1 VSWILD
7 AGFVGIEHPE
17 SRGGFRLF
25 PQVLGYGVLAGTAT
39 IAGTLLILNRY
50 NWAKHNSIHLM
61 SFAAGVM
68 LALAFMHLI
77 PEAIHL
83 AQGNEVHIEGAE
95 YDGEDSL
102 TFIMILLGLASFH
115 LLENIINIHPR
126 HDVEAERPH
135 KHGRLSV
142 LSITGLTFHSAI
154 DGIVIAVGFKAG
166 EQIGLMTTI
175 AVILHEMPEGI
186 VTTGILLHDAMEK
199 RKVFWF
205 SLLVAVATPI
215 GAIVSYFVIGGVSGN
230 VLRILLAFA
239 AGSFIYIAAADL
251 IPETHKEEKR
261 INTLVLLA
269 GMVVLYILGR
279 ILGHGH

>member
-1 VSWILD
+1 
-7 AGFVGIEHPE
+7 
-17 SRGGFRLF
+17 LF
-25 PQVLGYGVLAGTAT
+25 SQVLGYGTLAGAAT

-95 YDGEDSL
+95 HSGEDSL

-126 HDVEAERPH
+126 HDVEAEKPH

-154 DGIVIAVGFKAG
+154 DGIIIAVGFKAG

-215 GAIVSYFVIGGVSGN
+215 GAIVSYFVIGEVSGN

-261 INTLVLLA
+261 FNTLVLLA
-269 GMVVLYILGR
+269 GMTVLYLLGW

>member
-1 VSWILD
+1 
-7 AGFVGIEHPE
+7 
-17 SRGGFRLF
+17 LF
-25 PQVLGYGVLAGTAT
+25 PQVLGYGTLAGAAT

-83 AQGNEVHIEGAE
+83 AQENEAHIEEAE
-95 YDGEDSL
+95 HEEEAPQEAEHDGEDSL

-205 SLLVAVATPI
+205 SLLVAVATPV

-230 VLRILLAFA
+230 ILRILLAFA

>member
-1 VSWILD
+1 MLEFT
-7 AGFVGIEHPE
+7 GTGHLQ
-17 SRGGFRLF
+17 SRGGIRLF
-25 PQVLGYGVLAGTAT
+25 LQVLGYGILAGAAT

-50 NWAKHNSIHLM
+50 KWAKHNSIHLM

-83 AQGNEVHIEGAE
+83 AEENAVHTEGAE
-95 YDGEDSL
+95 HGGEDSL
-102 TFIMILLGLASFH
+102 TFIMVLIGLAGFY

-142 LSITGLTFHSAI
+142 LSITGLTFHSTI

-186 VTTGILLHDAMEK
+186 VTTSILLHDAMEK
-199 RKVFWF
+199 SKVFWF

-261 INTLVLLA
+261 FNTLVLLA
-269 GMVVLYILGR
+269 GMIVLYILGR